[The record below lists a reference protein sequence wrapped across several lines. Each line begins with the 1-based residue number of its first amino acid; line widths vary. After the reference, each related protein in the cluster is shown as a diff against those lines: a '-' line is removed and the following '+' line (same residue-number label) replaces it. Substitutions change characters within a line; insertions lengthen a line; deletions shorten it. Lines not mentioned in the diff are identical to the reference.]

1 MNKNDWEE
9 LVKKYDD
16 DYNNYV
22 NELEKQKQML
32 YTYRD
37 LYNNQVSLINAERVA
52 MRYEINDLYSFLK
65 NVGGNIGKNVD
76 IFEFDIYMYATNA
89 LIINFAIL

>member
-37 LYNNQVSLINAERVA
+37 LYIP
-52 MRYEINDLYSFLK
+52 Y
-65 NVGGNIGKNVD
+65 
-76 IFEFDIYMYATNA
+76 T
-89 LIINFAIL
+89 